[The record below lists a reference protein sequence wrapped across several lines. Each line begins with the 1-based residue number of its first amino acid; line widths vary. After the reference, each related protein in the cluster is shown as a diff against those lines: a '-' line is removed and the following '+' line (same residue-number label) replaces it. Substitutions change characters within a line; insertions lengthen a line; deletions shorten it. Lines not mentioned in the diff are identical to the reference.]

1 MSRKAAS
8 SGAAALSGVS
18 TPSDRR
24 FRRPDSRPV
33 RKRSAIRWAR
43 LWKPAAAA
51 VASLAIIAA
60 ASGVLLS
67 APGLAVDRVHVRGH
81 TRLSAADIE
90 ARLASARGV
99 NILRVDLEAYRAKV
113 LESPWV
119 AEATLWRVLPSTL
132 EVRVV
137 ERVPEV
143 LARIGQQLFLMDAA
157 GVLIDELSPSLGALD
172 LPIVDGIATA
182 PTRGGA
188 ARVDPARLAV
198 TRRLLDAL
206 DARPDLRDRV
216 SQIDATNPHDL
227 VVLLDDDAAY
237 LHVGD
242 EQFVERLTVYLEMA
256 PTLVEQFQ
264 DIDYVD
270 LRFEG
275 RLFVRAGGQMGSAAT
290 ARLRQGYGEAGGKQE
305 ARR

>member
-8 SGAAALSGVS
+8 GAAAVMSGVS
-18 TPSDRR
+18 TPSDKR

-33 RKRSAIRWAR
+33 RKRSALRWSR
-43 LWKPAAAA
+43 LWKPGAAVIAGLAIFAAAG
-51 VASLAIIAA
+51 
-60 ASGVLLS
+60 GVLLS
-67 APGLAVDRVHVRGH
+67 APGLAVDRLIVRGH

-90 ARLASARGV
+90 ARLAAVRGM
-99 NILRVDLEAYRAKV
+99 NILRVDLEAFRARV

-119 AEATLWRVLPSTL
+119 AEATLWRVLPSTI

-157 GVLIDELSPSLGALD
+157 GVLLAEFGPSFGNLD
-172 LPIVDGIATA
+172 LPIVDGVSTTPA
-182 PTRGGA
+182 RGAA

-206 DARPDLRDRV
+206 DAKPALRERV

-237 LHVGD
+237 LHLGD
-242 EQFVERLTVYLEMA
+242 EQFVERLAVYLEMV
-256 PTLVEQFQ
+256 PTLVDQFQ

-275 RLFVRAGGQMGSAAT
+275 RLFVRARGQMVSAAT
-290 ARLRQGYGEAGGKQE
+290 AGGRGK
-305 ARR
+305 

>member
-1 MSRKAAS
+1 MSRKAA
-8 SGAAALSGVS
+8 AAAVMSGVS
-18 TPSDRR
+18 TPSDKR

-33 RKRSAIRWAR
+33 RKRSALRWSR
-43 LWKPAAAA
+43 LWKPAAAVIA
-51 VASLAIIAA
+51 GLAIVAA

-67 APGLAVDRVHVRGH
+67 APGLAVDRLLVRGH

-90 ARLASARGV
+90 ARLAAARGV
-99 NILRVDLEAYRAKV
+99 NILRVDLEAFRARV

-119 AEATLWRVLPSTL
+119 AEATLWRVLPSTI
-132 EVRVV
+132 EVRVI

-157 GVLIDELSPSLGALD
+157 GVLLAEFGPSFGNLD
-172 LPIVDGIATA
+172 LPIVDGVATA
-182 PTRGGA
+182 QARGSA

-198 TRRLLDAL
+198 TRRLLDEL
-206 DARPDLRDRV
+206 DAKPALRKRV

-237 LHVGD
+237 LHLGD
-242 EQFVERLTVYLEMA
+242 EQFVERLTVYLEMG
-256 PTLVEQFQ
+256 PTLADQFQ

-275 RLFVRAGGQMGSAAT
+275 RLFVRARGQMVSAAT
-290 ARLRQGYGEAGGKQE
+290 AGG
-305 ARR
+305 RGR

>member
-1 MSRKAAS
+1 MSRKA
-8 SGAAALSGVS
+8 GRAAAAMSVS

-33 RKRSAIRWAR
+33 RKRSAFHWSR
-43 LWKPAAAA
+43 LWKPAAA
-51 VASLAIIAA
+51 VIASLGVVAA

-67 APGLAVDRVHVRGH
+67 APGLAVDRLVVRGH

-90 ARLASARGV
+90 ARLATLRGV
-99 NILRVDLEAYRAKV
+99 NILRVDLEAYRARV
-113 LESPWV
+113 LASPWV
-119 AEATLWRVLPSTL
+119 SDATLWRVLPSTI

-143 LARIGQQLFLMDAA
+143 LARIGQQLFLMDAD
-157 GVLIDELSPSLGALD
+157 GVLLAEFGPSFRNLD
-172 LPIVDGIATA
+172 LPIVDGVATA
-182 PTRGGA
+182 TTRGGA

-206 DARPDLRDRV
+206 DARPSLRDRV

-227 VVLLDDDAAY
+227 VVLLDDDAAS
-237 LHVGD
+237 LHLGD
-242 EQFVERLTVYLEMA
+242 EDFVERLTVYLEMV
-256 PTLVEQFQ
+256 PTLVDQFQ

-275 RLFVRAGGQMGSAAT
+275 KLFVRARGQMVSAAT
-290 ARLRQGYGEAGGKQE
+290 AGLRQGYGGAGGKQE

>member
-1 MSRKAAS
+1 MSRKGS
-8 SGAAALSGVS
+8 AAAAVMSGVS
-18 TPSDRR
+18 TPSDKR

-33 RKRSAIRWAR
+33 RKRSAIRWSR

-51 VASLAIIAA
+51 IASLAIVAA

-67 APGLAVDRVHVRGH
+67 APGLAVDRLLVRGH
-81 TRLSAADIE
+81 SRLSAADIE
-90 ARLASARGV
+90 ARLASVRGV
-99 NILRVDLEAYRAKV
+99 NILRVDLEAHRARV

-119 AEATLWRVLPSTL
+119 AEATLWRVLPSTI

-143 LARIGQQLFLMDAA
+143 LARIGQQLYLMDAT
-157 GVLIDELSPSLGALD
+157 GVLLAEFGPLFGNLD
-172 LPIVDGIATA
+172 LPIVDGIATT
-182 PTRGGA
+182 PTRGAA

-206 DARPDLRDRV
+206 EARPTLRARV
-216 SQIDATNPHDL
+216 SQIDVTNPHDL

-242 EQFVERLTVYLEMA
+242 EQFVERLTTYLEMG
-256 PTLVEQFQ
+256 PTLADQFQ

-275 RLFVRAGGQMGSAAT
+275 RLFVRARGQMVETGN
-290 ARLRQGYGEAGGKQE
+290 
-305 ARR
+305 RRR

>member
-1 MSRKAAS
+1 MSRKAAT
-8 SGAAALSGVS
+8 GAAASVS
-18 TPSDRR
+18 TPADKR

-33 RKRSAIRWAR
+33 RKRSAFRWRR

-51 VASLAIIAA
+51 LASLAIVAA

-67 APGLAVDRVHVRGH
+67 APGLAVDRLLVRGH
-81 TRLSAADIE
+81 TRLSASDIE
-90 ARLASARGV
+90 ARLASVRGT
-99 NILRVDLEAYRAKV
+99 NILRVDLEAYRARV

-119 AEATLWRVLPSTL
+119 ADATLWRVLPSTI

-143 LARIGQQLFLMDAA
+143 LVRIGQQLFLMDAA
-157 GVLIDELSPSLGALD
+157 GVLLAEFGPSFGNLD
-172 LPIVDGIATA
+172 LPIVDGVATS
-182 PTRGGA
+182 PIRGA
-188 ARVDPARLAV
+188 APRVDAARLAV

-206 DARPDLRDRV
+206 DARPDLRNRV

-237 LHVGD
+237 LHVGS
-242 EQFVERLTVYLEMA
+242 EQFVERLTVYLEMV
-256 PTLVEQFQ
+256 PTLVDQFQ

-275 RLFVRAGGQMGSAAT
+275 RLFVRARGQMVSAAT
-290 ARLRQGYGEAGGKQE
+290 AGG
-305 ARR
+305 RGR